1 MIRFQIE
8 KTRRYEPPYMQDQE
22 LSIKARG
29 MLNWLISESDD
40 WDLTMQGLLSL
51 RSEGHDF
58 ISGCLRE
65 LEDLGYLTK
74 KRERDSRGRWGTTV
88 YMVHDWR
95 VSNAERIA
103 EGGAPAKSL
112 DFSLVDKST
121 ENPQKA
127 QNEEK
132 PVMEESGFM
141 EQKSEDVFE
150 DDPDDL
156 DNADEY
162 EPDDSPTS
170 GNEFW
175 GESDLRTP
183 MPDEREPSAES
194 VMERYWQSR
203 RQSMEEFPDEFDDYD
218 RPKDDDEDESFF
230 SRARKGLAKSLEK
243 RKK

>member
-29 MLNWLISESDD
+29 MLNWLISETED
-40 WDLTMQGLLSL
+40 WDLTMQGMLSL
-51 RSEGHDF
+51 RAEGHDF
-58 ISGCLRE
+58 IKGCLRE
-65 LEDLGYLTK
+65 LEERGYLTK

-95 VSNAERIA
+95 VSDAERIA

-112 DFSLVDKST
+112 DFPVVDKSA

-132 PVMEESGFM
+132 PVVEESVSVGQ
-141 EQKSEDVFE
+141 ESEDVFD

-156 DNADEY
+156 DDTDEY
-162 EPDDSPTS
+162 EPDVSPAN
-170 GNEFW
+170 GNRF
-175 GESDLRTP
+175 GAQSNLRSP
-183 MPDEREPSAES
+183 MPGQGKPTAES
-194 VMERYWQSR
+194 ITESYWQSR

-218 RPKDDDEDESFF
+218 RPADNDEGESFF